1 MELLQFIYLCSLTN
15 ILTKNSIVIRKDL
28 KVKKIS
34 KAIQTSLSFV
44 PLAILILYFIAR
56 STLSH
61 DNMIF
66 LTISFLLNFVTTL
79 IIFFSFLT
87 AYIQFKEKRDNKFKL
102 TFWSTLLLLSHLSA
116 LFSDRYTLFERSG
129 VFIADLLAIIQ
140 ILYLIKKN
148 KKKGTKSNA

>member
-1 MELLQFIYLCSLTN
+1 MGLLQFIYLCSLTN

-28 KVKKIS
+28 KVKKNS

-61 DNMIF
+61 DNIVF
-66 LTISFLLNFVTTL
+66 LTVSFLLNLITTF
-79 IIFFSFLT
+79 IISFSFIT
-87 AYIQFKEKRDNKFKL
+87 AYIESKENKNNKFKIA
-102 TFWSTLLLLSHLSA
+102 FWSTLLILSQISA

-129 VFIADLLAIIQ
+129 VFIADILAIMQ
-140 ILYLIKKN
+140 ILYLIKE
-148 KKKGTKSNA
+148 KKGTK

>member
-1 MELLQFIYLCSLTN
+1 M
-15 ILTKNSIVIRKDL
+15 
-28 KVKKIS
+28 KKIP

-44 PLAILILYFIAR
+44 PLAILILYFISR

-61 DNMIF
+61 DTIVF

-87 AYIQFKEKRDNKFKL
+87 AYIQFKEKRDNKFKI
-102 TFWSTLLLLSHLSA
+102 TFWSTLLLLSQLST

-129 VFIADLLAIIQ
+129 VILADLLALIQ
-140 ILYLIKKN
+140 IIYLIKEN
-148 KKKGTKSNA
+148 KQKGLK